1 MLYNIKYEVKK
12 GVFMYNRL
20 DSLSSIFDYVVEMRR
35 YFHMNPE
42 LGLEEFNTQAKIIS
56 ELKSFGLK
64 PKEIGNTGVV
74 CDIDGKGSKRIAIRA
89 DIDALPI
96 DDAIDKPYKSR
107 KPNAC
112 HACGHDGHT
121 AILLGVAKFFSENI
135 DLLEGSIR
143 LIFQPNEE
151 KVPIGG
157 AKTLINEGVLD
168 GVDAIIGAHL
178 WQPIECGKIGI
189 SYDRLMAC
197 ADEFTIN
204 ISGRG
209 GHGSMPHQTVDP
221 IITGAQIILALKMI
235 TSTSIDPLENS
246 VLSIGL
252 FNAGSAFNIIPD
264 KSVIKGTVRT
274 FSQEVR
280 ETIFRRIKEI
290 CEGICTS
297 NRAKFTMEPIF
308 GYPSLINHK
317 SIVKVIESSASEV
330 IGEENVLHIKPV
342 MGAEDFSYYL
352 QKIKGAFFFIGAGN
366 VDKGIVYPH
375 HHPKFDIDED
385 ALLVGLKV
393 FIASAINLFK

>member
-1 MLYNIKYEVKK
+1 
-12 GVFMYNRL
+12 MYNKL
-20 DSLSSIFDYVVEMRR
+20 DSLQSIFEYVVNMRR

-42 LGLEEFNTQAKIIS
+42 LGLEEFNTQARIMS
-56 ELKSFGLK
+56 ELESFGLE
-64 PKEIGNTGVV
+64 PKKIGDTGVV
-74 CDIDGKGSKRIAIRA
+74 CEIEGNGVKRVAIRA

-96 DDAIDKPYKSR
+96 EDVIDKPYKSR
-107 KPNAC
+107 NPNVC

-121 AILLGVAKFFSENI
+121 AMLLGVARFFSDNM
-135 DLLEGSIR
+135 DLLSGKLR

-157 AKTLINEGVLD
+157 AKRLIEAGVLEGVD
-168 GVDAIIGAHL
+168 TIIGAHL

-235 TSTSIDPLENS
+235 TATSIDPLENA

-264 KSVIKGTVRT
+264 KSIIKGTVRT

-280 ETIFRRIKEI
+280 EIMFRRIEEI
-290 CEGICTS
+290 CEGICASTG
-297 NRAKFTMEPIF
+297 AKFKMEPIF

-317 SIVKVIESSASEV
+317 SVVKIIESCANEI
-330 IGEENVLHIKPV
+330 IGEENVEHIKPV

-352 QKIKGAFFFIGAGN
+352 QKVKGAFFFIGAGN
-366 VDKGIVYPH
+366 AAKGIVYPH
-375 HHPKFDIDED
+375 HHPHFDIDED
-385 ALLVGLKV
+385 ALMVGLKV
-393 FIASAINLFK
+393 FINSAMKLLE